1 MKKKLR
7 EFLFSLNFYGIKD
20 IAIGVINIKITIV
33 VITINIFFNVLFMLV
48 LLPVVLINYIKGV
61 IK

>member
-20 IAIGVINIKITIV
+20 KAIGVINIKINIV

-48 LLPVVLINYIKGV
+48 LLPVVLIISKG
-61 IK
+61 